1 MVGDTGSANKDC
13 NAKAIAHVLAVSQ
26 GECAVPAI
34 QMKASDWEAGFVLPS
49 FPIPPIGK
57 LLDARLEFHDAAA
70 GILRVSYAT
79 KPEYA
84 NPGGAVM
91 GGILASFLDDCMGPL
106 IAAATGGE
114 KFPVTLDLHTTY
126 FKPVPIGP
134 RALVE
139 ARIDRMGGSAVFT
152 TAQITSEQ
160 GEVLVRAIQT
170 AMLRTPA
177 TQ

>member
-1 MVGDTGSANKDC
+1 MA
-13 NAKAIAHVLAVSQ
+13 
-26 GECAVPAI
+26 AI
-34 QMKASDWEAGFVLPS
+34 QMKASDWDAGFVMPG

-57 LLDARLEFHDAAA
+57 LLGGRFESHDPVV
-70 GILRVSYAT
+70 GVLRVSFPT

-91 GGILASFLDDCMGPL
+91 GGIVASFLDDCMGPL
-106 IAAATGGE
+106 IVAATGGE

-139 ARIDRMGGSAVFT
+139 ARIDRIGGSAVFT
-152 TAQITSEQ
+152 TAQIADE
-160 GEVLVRAIQT
+160 GGDVLVRAIQT

-177 TQ
+177 HR

>member
-1 MVGDTGSANKDC
+1 M
-13 NAKAIAHVLAVSQ
+13 
-26 GECAVPAI
+26 PAI
-34 QMKASDWEAGFVLPS
+34 QMNASDWEAGFVLPG

-57 LLDARLEFHDAAA
+57 LLGGRFESHDAAA
-70 GILRVSYAT
+70 GILRVSFPT

-91 GGILASFLDDCMGPL
+91 GGIVASFLDDCMGPL
-106 IAAATGGE
+106 IVAATGGE

-139 ARIDRMGGSAVFT
+139 ARIDRLGGSAVFT
-152 TAQITSEQ
+152 TAHIADEK
-160 GEVLVRAIQT
+160 GDVLVRAIQT

-177 TQ
+177 KG

>member
-1 MVGDTGSANKDC
+1 M
-13 NAKAIAHVLAVSQ
+13 
-26 GECAVPAI
+26 PAI
-34 QMKASDWEAGFVLPS
+34 QMNASDWEAGFVMPG
-49 FPIPPIGK
+49 FPIPPIARFLGS
-57 LLDARLEFHDAAA
+57 RLEFHDPVA
-70 GILRVSYAT
+70 GVLRVSFPT

-91 GGILASFLDDCMGPL
+91 GGIVATFLDDCMGPL
-106 IAAATGGE
+106 IAAAAGGE
-114 KFPVTLDLHTTY
+114 KFPVTLDLHVTY

-139 ARIDRMGGSAVFT
+139 ARIDRVGASAAFT
-152 TAQITSEQ
+152 TAHIADER

-177 TQ
+177 HKP

>member
-1 MVGDTGSANKDC
+1 M
-13 NAKAIAHVLAVSQ
+13 
-26 GECAVPAI
+26 PAI
-34 QMKASDWEAGFVLPS
+34 QLKASDWEAGFVAPG

-57 LLDARLEFHDAAA
+57 FLGGRFESHDPVA
-70 GILRVSYAT
+70 GVLRVSFPT
-79 KPEYA
+79 KPEHA

-91 GGILASFLDDCMGPL
+91 GGIVASFLDDCMGPL
-106 IAAATGGE
+106 IVAATGAE

-139 ARIDRMGGSAVFT
+139 ARIDRLGASAVFT
-152 TAQITSEQ
+152 SADIKSDT
-160 GEVLVRAIQT
+160 GEVLVRAVQT

-177 TQ
+177 HR

>member
-1 MVGDTGSANKDC
+1 MVG
-13 NAKAIAHVLAVSQ
+13 
-26 GECAVPAI
+26 I
-34 QMKASDWEAGFVLPS
+34 QLKASDWEAGIVAQG

-57 LLDARLEFHDAAA
+57 LLGGRLESHDPEA
-70 GILRVSYAT
+70 GVLRVSFPT

-91 GGILASFLDDCMGPL
+91 GGIVAAFLDDCMGPL
-106 IAAATGGE
+106 VVAATGGE

-134 RALVE
+134 RAVVE
-139 ARIDRMGGSAVFT
+139 AKIDRMGGSAVFT
-152 TAQITSEQ
+152 NASIIGEN

-170 AMLRTPA
+170 AMLRSAGHKT
-177 TQ
+177 

>member
-1 MVGDTGSANKDC
+1 M
-13 NAKAIAHVLAVSQ
+13 
-26 GECAVPAI
+26 PAI
-34 QMKASDWEAGFVLPS
+34 QLKASDWEAGFVAPG
-49 FPIPPIGK
+49 FPIPPIGR
-57 LLDARLEFHDAAA
+57 LLGTHFESHDPVA

-91 GGILASFLDDCMGPL
+91 GGIVAAFLDDSSGPL
-106 IAAATGGE
+106 IVGATGGA

-139 ARIDRMGGSAVFT
+139 ARIDRMGASAIFT
-152 TAQITSEQ
+152 TAQII
-160 GEVLVRAIQT
+160 GENGDVLARAIQT
-170 AMLRTPA
+170 AMLRSPA
-177 TQ
+177 

>member
-1 MVGDTGSANKDC
+1 M
-13 NAKAIAHVLAVSQ
+13 
-26 GECAVPAI
+26 PAI
-34 QMKASDWEAGFVLPS
+34 QLKASDWEAGFV
-49 FPIPPIGK
+49 FPGFPTPPIHKFLGG
-57 LLDARLEFHDAAA
+57 RFESHDPVA
-70 GILRVSYAT
+70 GVLRVSFPT

-91 GGILASFLDDCMGPL
+91 GGIVAAFLDDCMGPL
-106 IAAATGGE
+106 IVAATGAE

-139 ARIDRMGGSAVFT
+139 ARVDRLGASAAFT
-152 TAQITSEQ
+152 SAEIKSDT
-160 GEVLVRAIQT
+160 GEVLVRAVQT

-177 TQ
+177 HR

>member
-1 MVGDTGSANKDC
+1 MA
-13 NAKAIAHVLAVSQ
+13 A
-26 GECAVPAI
+26 AI
-34 QMKASDWEAGFVLPS
+34 QLKASDWEAGFVMPG
-49 FPIPPIGK
+49 FPIPPVGT
-57 LLDARLEFHDAAA
+57 LLGARFEFHDPAA
-70 GILRVSYAT
+70 GLLRVSFPT

-91 GGILASFLDDCMGPL
+91 GGIVASFLDDCMGPL
-106 IAAATGGE
+106 IVAATGGE

-126 FKPVPIGP
+126 FKPVRIGP

-139 ARIDRMGGSAVFT
+139 ARIDRLGGSAVFT
-152 TAQITSEQ
+152 TAHIADDK

-177 TQ
+177 HK

>member
-1 MVGDTGSANKDC
+1 MA
-13 NAKAIAHVLAVSQ
+13 
-26 GECAVPAI
+26 AI
-34 QMKASDWEAGFVLPS
+34 QLKARDWEVGFVLPG

-57 LLDARLEFHDAAA
+57 FLGARFESHDPAA
-70 GILRVSYAT
+70 GVLRVSFPT

-91 GGILASFLDDCMGPL
+91 GGIAAAFLDDCMGPL
-106 IAAATGGE
+106 IVAATGGE

-139 ARIDRMGGSAVFT
+139 ARIDRMGASAVFT
-152 TAQITSEQ
+152 SAEITSD
-160 GEVLVRAIQT
+160 GSEVLVRAVQT

-177 TQ
+177 KG

>member
-1 MVGDTGSANKDC
+1 MVA
-13 NAKAIAHVLAVSQ
+13 
-26 GECAVPAI
+26 AI
-34 QMKASDWEAGFVLPS
+34 QLKASDWEAGFVMPG

-57 LLDARLEFHDAAA
+57 LLGGRFESHDPLA
-70 GILRVSYAT
+70 GVLRVSFTT

-91 GGILASFLDDCMGPL
+91 GGIAASFLDDCMGPL
-106 IAAATGGE
+106 IVAATGGE

-139 ARIDRMGGSAVFT
+139 ARIDRMGGAAVFT
-152 TAQITSEQ
+152 TAQITENK

-177 TQ
+177 HK